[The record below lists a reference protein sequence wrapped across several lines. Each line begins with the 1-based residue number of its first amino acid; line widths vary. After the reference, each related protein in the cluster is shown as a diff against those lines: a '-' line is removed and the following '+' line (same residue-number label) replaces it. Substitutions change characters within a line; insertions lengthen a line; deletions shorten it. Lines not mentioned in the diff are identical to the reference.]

1 MAETEKKKAFGEGIS
16 VKTKVEVAHHKH
28 MAGRNKFQAQ
38 KTTYNGVLYD
48 SKIEAAYAA
57 RLDVLRKAAG
67 KDKVVNVE
75 RQKKFSFDHGGVH
88 ICSLIIDFVVHFADG
103 RVEYHEVKG
112 FETRES
118 SIKRKL
124 AKAFY
129 GLEIKVIKQV

>member
-1 MAETEKKKAFGEGIS
+1 MSEKKKEFGEGIS
-16 VKTKVEVAHHKH
+16 VKPEVLQKHHLH

-38 KTTYNGVLYD
+38 KTMYNGVMYD

-57 RLDVLRKAAG
+57 RLDVLRKASGA
-67 KDKVVNVE
+67 DKVVDVE

-88 ICSLIIDFVVHFADG
+88 ICSLIIDFVVKYADG
-103 RVEYHEVKG
+103 RTEYHEVKG